1 MPDVRPWQYTNFGTM
16 RYWRQFGGTNVNMI
30 IKYIRDKRLTIFFE
44 ILPRISNFLGP
55 LFSAPES
62 ITDDLTTL
70 MDRLKPY
77 WSHSSLCWQITVHLA
92 YWQPVSWTTKPLY
105 PFKNRLSKFNVIC
118 AIVFVIVHIVLVV
131 NWYFSVSLKLSDIWG
146 RGIGRQKFTHGAM
159 GLSMLGAWHC

>member
-1 MPDVRPWQYTNFGTM
+1 MLWSKSRTSTLEEQDWLVMPDVRPWQYTNFGTM

-70 MDRLKPY
+70 MDRLKLH
-77 WSHSSLCWQITVHLA
+77 WSYSSLCWQNTAHLA
-92 YWQPVSWTTKPLY
+92 IESLKGFQND
-105 PFKNRLSKFNVIC
+105 KNRTFPLSGRFQR
-118 AIVFVIVHIVLVV
+118 
-131 NWYFSVSLKLSDIWG
+131 FSAYQLC
-146 RGIGRQKFTHGAM
+146 H
-159 GLSMLGAWHC
+159 